1 MEDALLKYAI
11 FLESLM
17 HWRLMPIIYLEL
29 RKEINEKMLKHF
41 STKELFEELKSRE
54 GVETEYAEPHQDKKI
69 SINGPAVILIIT
81 D

>member
-1 MEDALLKYAI
+1 MLIVY
-11 FLESLM
+11 M
-17 HWRLMPIIYLEL
+17 EL

-69 SINGPAVILIIT
+69 SINGPAVILIIK

>member
-1 MEDALLKYAI
+1 
-11 FLESLM
+11 
-17 HWRLMPIIYLEL
+17 
-29 RKEINEKMLKHF
+29 MLKHF

-54 GVETEYAEPHQDKKI
+54 GVETEYAEPHRDKKI